1 MCLMNRWIDAHD
13 LSAVSFA
20 GCFGIQPGPFGTLGA
35 TNPRWFMLTSPPSNF
50 RAARNGTFAQQTW
63 GHEAPIPMASLFCA
77 VFSWKSRARQFGI
90 RRLTTLGFCMIP
102 VDVFITQQK
111 RGQRDQT
118 ALWLLFPSPFS
129 FQSNTFAFGKLRP
142 LFFSK
147 VCLERHCTIP
157 DIECL
162 GYVFKGPCSRKT
174 SWWKS
179 CKQRVFRWTISRLLR
194 VPGAARLNPRWYC
207 CWWRTC
213 CRLLND
219 FIHDYM
225 IIYVDYI

>member
-1 MCLMNRWIDAHD
+1 MELLPNRHGGMRR
-13 LSAVSFA
+13 LSLWH
-20 GCFGIQPGPFGTLGA
+20 P
-35 TNPRWFMLTSPPSNF
+35 
-50 RAARNGTFAQQTW
+50 
-63 GHEAPIPMASLFCA
+63 FCA

-102 VDVFITQQK
+102 LTFSSHNKNAAKEIK
-111 RGQRDQT
+111 
-118 ALWLLFPSPFS
+118 LLCDCCFPHLFHFKAIPSRLA
-129 FQSNTFAFGKLRP
+129 NCGR
-142 LFFSK
+142 FFSK

-207 CWWRTC
+207 CWWRTS

-219 FIHDYM
+219 FIH
-225 IIYVDYI
+225 YICRLDINRGFYPLRK

>member
-13 LSAVSFA
+13 LSSVSFA

-102 VDVFITQQK
+102 LTCSSHNKNAAKEIK
-111 RGQRDQT
+111 
-118 ALWLLFPSPFS
+118 LLCDCCFPHLFHFKAIPSRLANCGP
-129 FQSNTFAFGKLRP
+129 
-142 LFFSK
+142 FFSK

-157 DIECL
+157 DIECF

-194 VPGAARLNPRWYC
+194 VPGAARLNPRWD
-207 CWWRTC
+207 CWW
-213 CRLLND
+213 LQVAQWLYPL
-219 FIHDYM
+219 YM